1 MGKIA
6 TTWWHKLARIA
17 TIMSLTW
24 ALFLFG
30 CLAMTYLEIGSPA
43 PLSYRF
49 AASGGVIVIGATVL
63 LLHSLLLLAAY
74 QKFSP
79 RVSKIVFLLSPCGML
94 LLMILTGFTI
104 GTLLLPSTILL
115 ILTSILF
122 LSAKVPRE
130 A

>member
-6 TTWWHKLARIA
+6 TRWQHKLARIA
-17 TIMSLTW
+17 SIISLVW
-24 ALFLFG
+24 AVFLFG
-30 CLAMTYLEIGSPA
+30 CLAMSYLEIGSPA

-49 AASGGVIVIGATVL
+49 AQSGGVIVIGAIVL

-74 QKFSP
+74 QKFS
-79 RVSKIVFLLSPCGML
+79 RRISIIVFTLSPAGML
-94 LLMILTGFTI
+94 LLTILTGFTI

-115 ILTSILF
+115 ILASILF
-122 LSAKVPRE
+122 VSANVPGE

>member
-6 TTWWHKLARIA
+6 TRGQHKLARIA
-17 TIMSLTW
+17 TIISLIW

-49 AASGGVIVIGATVL
+49 AASGGVIVIGAIVL

-74 QKFSP
+74 QKFSR

-94 LLMILTGFTI
+94 LLTILTSFTI
-104 GTLLLPSTILL
+104 GTLLLPSTTLL

-122 LSAKVPRE
+122 LSAKVPKE
-130 A
+130 T

>member
-1 MGKIA
+1 MGSTA
-6 TTWWHKLARIA
+6 TRWRRKLARIA
-17 TIMSLTW
+17 TIISLTW

-30 CLAMTYLEIGSPA
+30 CLAMTYLEVGSPA

-49 AASGGVIVIGATVL
+49 AQSGGVIVIGATVL

-74 QKFSP
+74 QKFSR

-94 LLMILTGFTI
+94 LLTILTGFTI
-104 GTLLLPSTILL
+104 GTLLLPSTIVL

-122 LSAKVPRE
+122 LSAKVPSE